1 MKIGNLPMARA
12 LERVLEL
19 QRRMD
24 AGLPFTEGRLTFL
37 ERASLLDYMGLAK
50 AQVDTP
56 VGVPSAHNGP
66 PIDARA
72 VGAVALL
79 EAVAEQWLAYGD
91 GRLYT
96 MEGALD
102 VVRRNPPNLRW
113 YAIATPSYVVY
124 LRPL

>member
-1 MKIGNLPMARA
+1 MKIGSLPLGRA

-24 AGLPFTEGRLTFL
+24 AGLPFTEGRLAHL
-37 ERASLLDYMGLAK
+37 ECASLLEYMGLAK

-72 VGAVALL
+72 VGAVARL

-96 MEGALD
+96 LEEALR
-102 VVRRNPPNLRW
+102 VVRRNPPDW
-113 YAIATPSYVVY
+113 YAVAGRGRVVY